1 MEQHVSTLTSRIRTN
16 SLYHLVICA
25 VTSISAIIFTIYF
38 PHWPL
43 VVTLAVTS
51 SITLISG
58 LTGYKIDA
66 SSGKPKVLRH
76 FVIEIIL
83 LAAWD
88 FGGVVCVLT
97 IIIGTI
103 KKVDT
108 FEEVIII
115 LACCLIYIGVF
126 IFFWRTFLVVNK
138 LVTALNKR
146 RYSQKGGISSGRVIL
161 ETTFVSK
168 EESISM
174 NQRLSPNTT
183 SNLRPV
189 SINTSSI
196 TT

>member
-1 MEQHVSTLTSRIRTN
+1 MEQYVNTLTLRIRIN
-16 SLYHLVICA
+16 SLYHLIICA
-25 VTSISAIIFTIYF
+25 VTCISAIIFTIYF

-58 LTGYKIDA
+58 ITGYKIDA
-66 SSGKPKVLRH
+66 NSRKSKVLRH

-88 FGGVVCVLT
+88 FGGVVCVIT

-103 KKVDT
+103 KNVDT
-108 FEEVIII
+108 IEEVIII
-115 LACCLIYIGVF
+115 IACCLIYIGAF

-138 LVTALNKR
+138 LVTSLNKR
-146 RYSQKGGISSGRVIL
+146 RYSQNRGFSSGRALL

-174 NQRLSPNTT
+174 NQRLSPNVT
-183 SNLRPV
+183 SNPKQV
-189 SINTSSI
+189 SINTSSL